1 MMIFK
6 KNAFVCLLLASLSIY
21 LFATAPPPLI
31 DEKQVGLSL
40 PIEDVLILLDKENQ
54 IVRNLYT
61 KDIVGAGKKQKL
73 LFDENWG
80 EHNVYAGL
88 LPAQFLRETARSIER
103 SKVKLG
109 LYLGSDYAIN
119 QANQLEGMQL
129 QVFKNIKSDRKAKFL
144 FIEEAQR
151 YVYMAPDIASV
162 KPCVTCHNKHKD
174 SPKTDWKLDDVMGV
188 TTWTYPKKEV
198 AVDEVLLLIKAL
210 HDGVKKA
217 YGHLITEMN
226 LSEKPPKIG
235 KKWPKDGYYIPDV
248 DEFMRVVKQRTAST
262 TISKITL
269 LVADIKH
276 QEAISL

>member
-1 MMIFK
+1 MPIFRK
-6 KNAFVCLLLASLSIY
+6 FTLICLVLISLSVY
-21 LFATAPPPLI
+21 LFITAPPPLL
-31 DEKQVGLSL
+31 DEKHAGLSL
-40 PIEDVLILLDKENQ
+40 PVEEVLILLDNENQ

-61 KDIVGAGKKQKL
+61 KEIVGAGKKQNL

-80 EHNVYAGL
+80 EPNVHAGL

-103 SKVKLG
+103 SKAKLG

-129 QVFKNIKSDRKAKFL
+129 QVFKNIKKDRKAKFL
-144 FIEEAQR
+144 FIQEAQR

-162 KPCVTCHNKHKD
+162 KPCITCHNKHKD

-198 AVDEVLLLIKAL
+198 AIDEVLLLVQAL

-217 YGHLITEMN
+217 YNNLIIEMN
-226 LSEKPPKIG
+226 QSEKPPLIG
-235 KKWPKDGYYIPDV
+235 NQWPRDGYYIPDV
-248 DEFMRVVKQRTAST
+248 DEFMRVVKYRTASI

-269 LVADIKH
+269 LVANIKR
-276 QEAISL
+276 QQAVSL